1 MAVSF
6 TEKYPDVNA
15 SFSIEI
21 NRIIYSGNSPFQKIE
36 IFESAAFGKILAIDD
51 CIMLTEKD
59 EFIYHEMIAHVP
71 LYVHPQPTRVLIIG
85 GGDGGTVREVLK
97 HRDVQQV
104 VLVDIDRMV
113 SELCLEY
120 FPALAAGLLS
130 ERVTCLYQ
138 DGVQYVRN
146 SPEKFDLIIIDS
158 TDPVSVGEGL
168 FTPEFYQNCH
178 KLLNNDGILVNQAES
193 PLFTRRWL
201 TMISRKLGEVFHRL
215 HFYQANIP
223 TYPSGYWLFGF
234 ASKKYDPLKDF
245 LPDKY
250 RQQALKLNYY
260 NEQLHQA
267 CFVLPNYVREI
278 IGNT

>member
-21 NRIIYSGNSPFQKIE
+21 NRIIFSGNSPFQKIE
-36 IFESAAFGKILAIDD
+36 ILESSAFGKILVIDD
-51 CIMLTEKD
+51 CIMFTEKD
-59 EFIYHEMIAHVP
+59 EFIYHEMITHVP
-71 LYVHPQPTRVLIIG
+71 LYVHPRPARVLIIG
-85 GGDGGTVREVLK
+85 GGDGGAVREVLK
-97 HRDVQQV
+97 HSDVRKI

-113 SELCLEY
+113 SDLCLKY
-120 FPALAAGLLS
+120 FPAIAAGLLS

-138 DGVQYVRN
+138 DGVEYVKN
-146 SPEKFDLIIIDS
+146 SQDKFDLIIIDS

-168 FTPEFYQNCH
+168 FTPEFYQDCH
-178 KLLNNDGILVNQAES
+178 ELLNDDGILVNQAES

-201 TMISRKLGEVFHRL
+201 SMISRKLVDVFPRL

-234 ASKKYDPLKDF
+234 ASKKYNPREDF
-245 LPDKY
+245 LRDKY
-250 RQQALKLNYY
+250 SQQALPLKYY

-278 IGNT
+278 IGNR

>member
-21 NRIIYSGNSPFQKIE
+21 NRIIFSGNSPFQKIE
-36 IFESAAFGKILAIDD
+36 ILESSAFGKILVIDD
-51 CIMLTEKD
+51 CIMFTEKD
-59 EFIYHEMIAHVP
+59 EFIYHEMITHVP
-71 LYVHPQPTRVLIIG
+71 LYVHPRPARVLIIG
-85 GGDGGTVREVLK
+85 GGDGGAVREVLK
-97 HRDVQQV
+97 HSDVRKI

-113 SELCLEY
+113 SDLCLKY
-120 FPALAAGLLS
+120 FPAIAAGLLS

-138 DGVQYVRN
+138 DGVEYVKN
-146 SPEKFDLIIIDS
+146 SQDKFDLIIIDS

-168 FTPEFYQNCH
+168 FTPEFYQDCH
-178 KLLNNDGILVNQAES
+178 ELLNDDGILVNQAES

-201 TMISRKLGEVFHRL
+201 SMISRKLVDVFPRL

-234 ASKKYDPLKDF
+234 ASKKYNPREDF
-245 LPDKY
+245 LRDKY
-250 RQQALKLNYY
+250 SQQALQLKYY

-278 IGNT
+278 IGNR